1 MNTTS
6 TVTPI
11 SETPKQ
17 PQQRQT
23 AKDII
28 AANVKSLIEQL
39 EAGHSDALTAYLDA
53 MSRFHNY
60 SFGNILEIARQRPTA
75 TRVAGLYAWNQLG
88 RKVKKGEK
96 GIRILAPIVGIKRKK
111 DEEASKDITKQNTR
125 VLVGF
130 RNAYVFDVEQTEGA
144 ELPTLREMT
153 GTVGENRDRLVS
165 FIEAQGIELSFT
177 EKIAPAL
184 GMSYGG
190 KIAILPGQSEA
201 EEFSTLVHE
210 LAHEMLHKAERRTTT
225 TKVVR
230 ETEAEAIAF
239 VIGKA
244 VGLETGSASADY
256 IQLYHGNAS
265 LLAESLEVIQQTS
278 GVILAALQPP
288 TAAEAEMRP
297 STAKTPPS
305 TPPPELASTFGLQPL
320 GSQSGTSSH
329 LALSTLQDLPNKR
342 KVQMPLGLT
351 VGNRLSCRKRSNVG
365 LSRCVS
371 MREVASGAVHSR
383 IAVSGRCTQ

>member
-6 TVTPI
+6 SVTPI
-11 SETPKQ
+11 SETLKQ

-88 RKVKKGEK
+88 RKVRKGEK
-96 GIRILAPIVGIKRKK
+96 GIRILAPIVGVKRKK
-111 DEEASKDITKQNTR
+111 DDEANKDITKQNTR

-153 GTVGENRDRLVS
+153 GTVGENRDRLVR

-244 VGLETGSASADY
+244 VGLDTGS
-256 IQLYHGNAS
+256 H
-265 LLAESLEVIQQTS
+265 
-278 GVILAALQPP
+278 PP
-288 TAAEAEMRP
+288 TISSFTTATLHCWPRAWKSSSRP
-297 STAKTPPS
+297 PVSSLPPCNR
-305 TPPPELASTFGLQPL
+305 PPQQRQRCPMQNWRRWRDADHPSHSQTGRRLAPRPVPQDRKPSIYGFG
-320 GSQSGTSSH
+320 H
-329 LALSTLQDLPNKR
+329 
-342 KVQMPLGLT
+342 
-351 VGNRLSCRKRSNVG
+351 
-365 LSRCVS
+365 
-371 MREVASGAVHSR
+371 
-383 IAVSGRCTQ
+383 

>member
-1 MNTTS
+1 MKNQSKPTTAAPNAPS
-6 TVTPI
+6 IVPTTR
-11 SETPKQ
+11 ENPKQ

-23 AKDII
+23 AKEII

-60 SFGNILEIARQRPTA
+60 SFGNILEIARQKPSA

-88 RKVKKGEK
+88 RKVMKGQK
-96 GIRILAPIVGIKRKK
+96 GIRILAPIIGIKRKP
-111 DEEASKDITKQNTR
+111 DAEAEKDITKQNTR

-130 RNAYVFDVEQTEGA
+130 RNAYVFDVSQTEGA
-144 ELPTLREMT
+144 ELPAMREIS

-165 FIEAQGIELSFT
+165 FINQQGIELVFT

-184 GMSYGG
+184 GTSYGG
-190 KIAILPGQSEA
+190 RIAILPRQSEA

-225 TKVVR
+225 TKVVK

-244 VGLETGSASADY
+244 VGLETGTASADY
-256 IQLYHGNAS
+256 IHLYHGNAS

-278 GVILAALQPP
+278 AVILAAL
-288 TAAEAEMRP
+288 EP
-297 STAKTPPS
+297 SRIETMPDA
-305 TPPPELASTFGLQPL
+305 ELA
-320 GSQSGTSSH
+320 
-329 LALSTLQDLPNKR
+329 
-342 KVQMPLGLT
+342 KV
-351 VGNRLSCRKRSNVG
+351 
-365 LSRCVS
+365 
-371 MREVASGAVHSR
+371 A
-383 IAVSGRCTQ
+383 

>member
-1 MNTTS
+1 MNPNGNTLTA
-6 TVTPI
+6 I
-11 SETPKQ
+11 SENPTQPK
-17 PQQRQT
+17 QRQT

-60 SFGNILEIARQRPTA
+60 SFGNILEIARQRPSA

-111 DEEASKDITKQNTR
+111 DEEAEKDITKQNTR
-125 VLVGF
+125 MLVGF

-153 GTVGENRDRLVS
+153 GTVGDNRDRLVS
-165 FIEAQGIELSFT
+165 FIEAQGIELVFT

-190 KIAILPGQSEA
+190 KIAVFPGQSEA

-244 VGLETGSASADY
+244 VGLDTGSASADY
-256 IQLYHGNAS
+256 ISLYHGNAS
-265 LLAESLEVIQQTS
+265 LLIESLEVIQQTS

-288 TAAEAEMRP
+288 TAEQAAMP
-297 STAKTPPS
+297 DA
-305 TPPPELASTFGLQPL
+305 ELA
-320 GSQSGTSSH
+320 
-329 LALSTLQDLPNKR
+329 
-342 KVQMPLGLT
+342 KV
-351 VGNRLSCRKRSNVG
+351 
-365 LSRCVS
+365 
-371 MREVASGAVHSR
+371 A
-383 IAVSGRCTQ
+383 

>member
-6 TVTPI
+6 TVTAI

-60 SFGNILEIARQRPTA
+60 SFGNILEIARQRPDA

-88 RKVKKGEK
+88 RKVMKGQK
-96 GIRILAPIVGIKRKK
+96 GIRILAPIIGIKRKK
-111 DEEASKDITKQNTR
+111 DEEAERDITKQNTR

-130 RNAYVFDVEQTEGA
+130 RNAYVFDVLQTEGA
-144 ELPTLREMT
+144 KLPTMREMS
-153 GTVGENRDRLVS
+153 GTVGENRDRLVL
-165 FIEAQGIELSFT
+165 FIESQGIDLVFT

-190 KIAILPGQSEA
+190 KIAICPGQGEA

-256 IQLYHGNAS
+256 IHLYHGNAS

-278 GVILAALQPP
+278 AVILAALQPP
-288 TAAEAEMRP
+288 TAEQAAMP
-297 STAKTPPS
+297 DA
-305 TPPPELASTFGLQPL
+305 ELA
-320 GSQSGTSSH
+320 
-329 LALSTLQDLPNKR
+329 
-342 KVQMPLGLT
+342 KV
-351 VGNRLSCRKRSNVG
+351 
-365 LSRCVS
+365 
-371 MREVASGAVHSR
+371 A
-383 IAVSGRCTQ
+383 

>member
-6 TVTPI
+6 SVTTI

-28 AANVKSLIEQL
+28 AANVRSLIEQL

-60 SFGNILEIARQRPTA
+60 SFGNILEIARQRPDA

-88 RKVKKGEK
+88 RKVMKGQK
-96 GIRILAPIVGIKRKK
+96 GIRILAPIIGIKRKQ
-111 DEEASKDITKQNTR
+111 DEEAERDITKQNTR

-130 RNAYVFDVEQTEGA
+130 RNAYVFDVSQTEGA
-144 ELPTLREMT
+144 ELPTMREMS

-165 FIEAQGIELSFT
+165 FIESQGIELVFS

-190 KIAILPGQSEA
+190 KIAIYPGQSEA

-256 IQLYHGNAS
+256 IHLYHGNAS

-288 TAAEAEMRP
+288 TAAEAAMP
-297 STAKTPPS
+297 DA
-305 TPPPELASTFGLQPL
+305 ELAQ
-320 GSQSGTSSH
+320 
-329 LALSTLQDLPNKR
+329 
-342 KVQMPLGLT
+342 
-351 VGNRLSCRKRSNVG
+351 
-365 LSRCVS
+365 
-371 MREVASGAVHSR
+371 VA
-383 IAVSGRCTQ
+383 